1 MFSPPVNSRFLSKA
15 LNQNGLLLL
24 RCLVHKFF
32 PLLYNLLISSSAVF
46 LFKKN
51 RNIRNFAVQIYIQ
64 GAETKK
70 FPIFPR
76 NKGHN
81 SVKNCFTESNFE
93 LHLYV
98 LLNTLTYI
106 FIYAFLIHT
115 HTENFSFFFLKF
127 KRYMPNIICQ
137 EPKLNVTCMFL

>member
-1 MFSPPVNSRFLSKA
+1 MSLLWKSPIVKKPKTTMFSPPVNSRFLNKA

-24 RCLVHKFF
+24 RCLVRKFF

-106 FIYAFLIHT
+106 FNVSFIYAFLIHT
-115 HTENFSFFFLKF
+115 HTGN
-127 KRYMPNIICQ
+127 
-137 EPKLNVTCMFL
+137 